1 MSKKQTWKSTL
12 SNSKKFRIF
21 KISMLCAVIGT
32 TFATSVAALVLQLK
46 NEHPQQIILGDSIT
60 ITSKNADSISKQVQ
74 KRIEHTYIP
83 RLANFNATDI
93 TVGEANYNLN
103 FNDGSQV
110 YWELLSSFC
119 NSIKN
124 KECSRIELEFYSSK
138 WVIVNPSGVQLRN
151 GFIKIDNYCYDFS
164 NMAADFTYSFN
175 NNAWHFNISPSTPSP
190 DFPQTLTYVSST
202 YKNFSLRTIPT
213 DLSDDD
219 MQNSVDIDNP
229 ADGSSWQTSLK
240 EHYDELVGTTFLNPV
255 TDEYP
260 TFNDFIGQAFKQSA
274 EIGVSPNDHVFRDML
289 YTDIISSL
297 AVTVATHNSNI
308 SIDEIPGFWTDK
320 EFGNQFEQAPVFGSA
335 PFLPDFTNSS
345 YLDWDCRFNDT
356 SLFLENDCNSS
367 IPDKGNIPMMWYP
380 ERSSGP
386 GPYSFNAAETNENI
400 IDARQDKVWF
410 ASQDDNGVHSQDMLI
425 IL

>member
-1 MSKKQTWKSTL
+1 
-12 SNSKKFRIF
+12 
-21 KISMLCAVIGT
+21 
-32 TFATSVAALVLQLK
+32 
-46 NEHPQQIILGDSIT
+46 
-60 ITSKNADSISKQVQ
+60 
-74 KRIEHTYIP
+74 
-83 RLANFNATDI
+83 
-93 TVGEANYNLN
+93 
-103 FNDGSQV
+103 
-110 YWELLSSFC
+110 
-119 NSIKN
+119 
-124 KECSRIELEFYSSK
+124 
-138 WVIVNPSGVQLRN
+138 
-151 GFIKIDNYCYDFS
+151 
-164 NMAADFTYSFN
+164 
-175 NNAWHFNISPSTPSP
+175 
-190 DFPQTLTYVSST
+190 QTLTYVSST

-410 ASQDDNGVHSQDMLI
+410 ASQDDNGVSQPIYADYFITAAPTIQNDDGTLTFESNRDCWIVMRGYDAITKRQKTIYLPSLLLSSQSFDESYVNTDYI
-425 IL
+425 SSWDSFLYYPNGGDK